1 MKNSKLHT
9 FIWLLLPAFAASM
22 MFSGCNKEAIEQQ
35 NNLKETAIEE
45 MGSGAYEDA
54 LTHINEALRLANGR
68 VSRREIDLCYY
79 KGADQYLLGDAAGAI
94 ETYGNVIAYDGKDKN
109 AYFLRGSLYLKE
121 KDTEKALSD
130 YKNAVAVSG
139 DDYEMYIQIYENLAA
154 SGLREEA
161 MEFLN
166 LALEIEGDS
175 ANNLYW
181 RGRIYLI
188 LEQNDAAIKVLTSS
202 AEKGNKE
209 ANIYLAKAYRA
220 AGNED
225 KANEI
230 LINFANSEEVSA
242 ETYGVMADIL
252 AEQGNYPE
260 ALNAIESGLAIENA
274 KNKKQLMKNKIGV
287 LENMCD
293 YTGAFDAANDYLLD
307 YPADADVLDEVIF
320 LNSRI

>member
-1 MKNSKLHT
+1 M
-9 FIWLLLPAFAASM
+9 
-22 MFSGCNKEAIEQQ
+22 
-35 NNLKETAIEE
+35 
-45 MGSGAYEDA
+45 
-54 LTHINEALRLANGR
+54 
-68 VSRREIDLCYY
+68 
-79 KGADQYLLGDAAGAI
+79 
-94 ETYGNVIAYDGKDKN
+94 
-109 AYFLRGSLYLKE
+109 
-121 KDTEKALSD
+121 
-130 YKNAVAVSG
+130 
-139 DDYEMYIQIYENLAA
+139 
-154 SGLREEA
+154 
-161 MEFLN
+161 
-166 LALEIEGDS
+166 
-175 ANNLYW
+175 
-181 RGRIYLI
+181 
-188 LEQNDAAIKVLTSS
+188 LTSS

-252 AEQGNYPE
+252 AEQGNYTE
-260 ALNAIESGLAIENA
+260 ALNAIENGLAIENA